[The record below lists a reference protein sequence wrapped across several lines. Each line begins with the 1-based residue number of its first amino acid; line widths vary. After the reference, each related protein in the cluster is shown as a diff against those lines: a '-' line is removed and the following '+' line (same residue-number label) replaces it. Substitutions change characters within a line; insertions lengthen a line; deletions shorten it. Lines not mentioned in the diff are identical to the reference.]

1 MKSVFNINIAALD
14 GALVEE
20 IKDRFGHAA
29 ELEIHVRNIP
39 DSAEWLTDEGF
50 WAIIEKLDWSKQ
62 GQNGAVLAPTVE
74 ELAKMP
80 MACIHQFEDILAKK
94 LWQLDTRSHAIASLP
109 GKDLDKLSDDYFLYD
124 RCCVVANGKS
134 FFEKILSHPKEWPV
148 GLSFSPLLNLASD
161 AFLLKTG
168 RAFVHLPKHNYETG
182 SNQTGWA

>member
-1 MKSVFNINIAALD
+1 MDSVFNINAAALD
-14 GALVEE
+14 SALVEE

-62 GQNGAVLAPTVE
+62 GQNEAVLIPALQ

-94 LWQLDTRSHAIASLP
+94 LWQLDTRRHAIASLH
-109 GKDLDKLSDDYFLYD
+109 GKDLSHLSDDYFLYD
-124 RCCVVANGKS
+124 RCCVVANGKD
-134 FFEKILSHPKEWPV
+134 FFEKILSEPSEWPM
-148 GLSFSPLLNLASD
+148 GYSFSPLLNLASD
-161 AFLLKTG
+161 AFQLKTG
-168 RAFVHLPKHNYETG
+168 REFIHFPKYNYETG
-182 SNQTGWA
+182 SNEAGWK